1 MIPALVGILPLVFGV
16 ASAIIALFSLDGK
29 SALQGWSVAL
39 VGAASLV
46 FALLSQSTG
55 LLDLATILGVV
66 VFAGIAGAG
75 WNPRGRSALLI
86 VGFASLV
93 VGLVP
98 HLLAALATGGVM
110 SGGGGNLA
118 WAVARAAGFVAFVS
132 STGAVLLGVRR
143 PARLPVG
150 GLPPRHYA
158 LHRALGLTAVVA
170 VAVHLIALWAD
181 TFVPFS
187 WVQLLALPWT
197 SSYRPFAVT
206 LGFLAMV
213 SLLLTAASGALR
225 RVLPGWRTV
234 HAAAFL
240 TFGLSVFHGL
250 LAGSDSASPLA
261 ILLYL
266 AALLA
271 VGLTIIRRFSLP
283 STSRPRDRNV
293 IKDGV
298 ANVQR
303 RDSLTALAPRGATS
317 GASSSSTT
325 IVRLDAEVHDA
336 TCGCCDSA

>member
-1 MIPALVGILPLVFGV
+1 MILTLAGVLHLVFGV
-16 ASAIIALFSLDGK
+16 AAAIIALFSLDGR
-29 SALQGWSVAL
+29 AAIQGWSVAL
-39 VGAASLV
+39 LGAASLV
-46 FALLSQSTG
+46 FALLSQNIG
-55 LLDLATILGVV
+55 LLDLTTILGVV
-66 VFAGIAGAG
+66 VFGGIAGAG
-75 WNPRGRSALLI
+75 WKPRGKSALLN

-93 VGLVP
+93 VGLLP
-98 HLLAALATGGVM
+98 HLLAAVATGGVV
-110 SGGGGNLA
+110 SAAGGSGNLA

-213 SLLLTAASGALR
+213 SLLLTVASGALR
-225 RVLPGWRTV
+225 RILPGWRTV
-234 HAAAFL
+234 HAASFV
-240 TFGLSVFHGL
+240 TFGLSVCHGL
-250 LAGSDSASPLA
+250 LAGSNSGSPLA
-261 ILLYL
+261 ILLYF

-271 VGLTIIRRFSLP
+271 VGVTLIRRFLLA
-283 STSRPRDRNV
+283 STSRPRERNV
-293 IKDGV
+293 VNHDG
-298 ANVQR
+298 R
-303 RDSLTALAPRGATS
+303 RDRAARFHDSRGTARFGLALLGER
-317 GASSSSTT
+317 
-325 IVRLDAEVHDA
+325 R
-336 TCGCCDSA
+336 